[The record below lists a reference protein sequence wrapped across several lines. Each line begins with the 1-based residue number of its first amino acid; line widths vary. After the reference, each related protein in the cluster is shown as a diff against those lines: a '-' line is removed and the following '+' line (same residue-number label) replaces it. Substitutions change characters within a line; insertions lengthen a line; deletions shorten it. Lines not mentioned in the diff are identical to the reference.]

1 MRYLPQTTHLSTEL
15 IFSSVIPYR
24 LHGGSFVSGS
34 ASDAALDG
42 SELAAKGNMIVIT
55 VQYRLGAL
63 GFIRAPELGIQGN
76 MGVLDAVE
84 ALSE

>member
-1 MRYLPQTTHLSTEL
+1 
-15 IFSSVIPYR
+15 
-24 LHGGSFVSGS
+24 
-34 ASDAALDG
+34 
-42 SELAAKGNMIVIT
+42 MIVIT
-55 VQYRLGAL
+55 VQYRLGAF